1 MKKFILMTALSL
13 FMTATYAQIDR
24 SKQPK
29 PGPAPEINLKEPAR
43 FELNNGLNVLVV
55 ENHKLPRVR
64 VQLTIDNPPILEGDK
79 AGVSSLTG
87 SMLGKGSKNIPK
99 DDFYEEVDF
108 LGATISVGNQS
119 AFASSLSKYFPRI
132 LELLADAALNP
143 DFTQE
148 EFEKEK
154 EKLLTG
160 IKSEEKDVSAIANR
174 VEAALA
180 YGKNHPFGE
189 ITSEETVNNVT
200 LMDVEQFYRSYFV
213 PANAYLVVIG
223 DVEFDNVKELVTKYF
238 TPWSKAVP
246 PSFTYSN
253 PTDAQ
258 YNQINFVDVPNAV
271 QSEVTIENITNLK
284 MKDEDYLDA
293 LLANRIL
300 GGGSQARLF
309 KNLREDKGYT
319 YGSYSGIRDNK
330 YSPMRFNAYAQVR
343 NAVTDS
349 AVVQILEE
357 IDRMTSEPV
366 SEQELSNAKAKYA
379 GSFVMALEK
388 PETVANYALNI
399 ETEDLPKDFYKTYL
413 ERLDAVTV
421 EDVQKA
427 AKKHLTTSNARVVV
441 TGKGSDVM
449 ENLEKVT
456 FKGKT
461 VPVLYYDK
469 YANKT
474 EKPNYEAEIP
484 EGIDANAVL
493 EKYIEAIGG
502 KAKLDGVESYSM
514 VAEAEMQGMKLELE
528 MKKTT
533 KDQFMQDVK
542 VMGNSMSKQVLDG
555 DSGYAVV
562 QGQRKDLTPEEIEKI
577 KEESSAFPE
586 LNYLV
591 AGNVSLEGIEPVG
604 DSKAYKLKI
613 SEGKTAY
620 YDVETG
626 LKIQEVNTQEVQ
638 GQQMTSTLGYGDY
651 QEVSGIKFPFK
662 IMQSIGPQNFEFMVK
677 EIKVNEGVEASDFK

>member
-1 MKKFILMTALSL
+1 MKKFIIFSMLSL
-13 FMTATYAQIDR
+13 FMLAAHAQIDR

-29 PGPAPEINLKEPAR
+29 PGPAPEINLKEPAT
-43 FELNNGLNVLVV
+43 FQLNNGLKVLVV

-64 VQLTIDNPPILEGDK
+64 IQLTIDNPPILEGDK
-79 AGVSSLTG
+79 AGVSNLTG
-87 SMLGKGSKNIPK
+87 SMLGKGSKNISK

-108 LGATISVGNQS
+108 LGATISVGSQS
-119 AFASSLSKYFPRI
+119 AFASTLSKYFPRI

-143 DFTQE
+143 NFTQE
-148 EFEKEK
+148 EFETEK

-160 IKSEEKDVSAIANR
+160 LKSEEKDVSAIADR

-180 YGKNHPFGE
+180 YGKNHPYGE
-189 ITSEETVNNVT
+189 ITSEETVNNVN

-223 DVEFDNVKELVTKYF
+223 DVDFDNVKELVTQYF

-246 PSFTYSN
+246 PSFTYSE
-253 PTDAQ
+253 PKDAQ
-258 YNQINFVDVPNAV
+258 YTQIDFVDVPNAV
-271 QSEVTIENITNLK
+271 QSEVTVENITHLK

-319 YGSYSGIRDNK
+319 YGSYSGIRANK

-349 AVVQILEE
+349 AVVQILSE
-357 IDRMTSEPV
+357 IDKITSEPV
-366 SEQELSNAKAKYA
+366 SEEELTNAKAKYA

-388 PETVANYALNI
+388 PETVAEYALNI
-399 ETEDLPKDFYKTYL
+399 ETEGLPKDFYKTYL
-413 ERLDAVTV
+413 ERLDAVSV
-421 EDVQKA
+421 DDVQKA
-427 AKKHLTTSNARVVV
+427 AKKYLSTSNARVVV
-441 TGKGSDVM
+441 TGKGSDVL

-456 FKGKT
+456 FNGKT

-474 EKPNYEAEIP
+474 EKPNYSAAVP
-484 EGIDANAVL
+484 EGVDANSVL

-555 DSGYAVV
+555 DSGYAVI
-562 QGQRKDLTPEEIEKI
+562 QGQRKDLSPEEIEKI

-586 LNYLV
+586 LNYLA
-591 AGNVSLEGIEPVG
+591 AGNVTLEGIEPVG

-613 SEGKTAY
+613 SDSKSAF

-626 LKIQEVNTQEVQ
+626 LKVQEVTSQEVQ
-638 GQQMTSTLGYGDY
+638 GQQISSTLGYGDY

-662 IMQSIGPQNFEFMVK
+662 ILQTVGPQNFEFMVK
-677 EIKVNEGVEASDFK
+677 EIKVNEGVDASDFK